1 MCAFERSEKGMKF
14 NMQKKTKV
22 IIGIVAVA
30 IVIIAVVV
38 AMTMNSTSK
47 TNLEPINSAE
57 DLSALIE
64 KIYEGEEN
72 LYPTLNTTIVD
83 TTDDMAVKSATGLEN
98 ANDLEY
104 IVISEPMITSQA
116 YSLVLAKVKEGKNA
130 SEIAKTM
137 NENIDARK
145 WICVSAE
152 KVYTTSSGDVICL
165 VMASQDMAKPIYEKF
180 KLLAGNVGQEFEKS
194 EQELLAPEAL

>member
-1 MCAFERSEKGMKF
+1 
-14 NMQKKTKV
+14 MQKKTKV

-38 AMTMNSTSK
+38 AMAMNSTSK
-47 TNLEPINSAE
+47 TNLEPINSTE